1 MSNLI
6 VFIDLN
12 FVRLL
17 QKREKKTK
25 KKGKEKEKQRVV
37 YDRHLGRAK
46 VAL

>member
-17 QKREKKTK
+17 QKRGKKTK
-25 KKGKEKEKQRVV
+25 KKEKKKKNK
-37 YDRHLGRAK
+37 G
-46 VAL
+46 